1 MKITKG
7 KHSISA
13 STKPIMAADEDF
25 NEYSEDEISATLDDV
40 SDAVDDM
47 QEVVDDIQDDDI
59 DIEMDNNI
67 DGHYI
72 AQCDS
77 CHGIFISAMIESDQ
91 EVQAISGVCPICG
104 KDTSQ
109 DLKWIVRSV

>member
-13 STKPIMAADEDF
+13 STKPIMAADDEF
-25 NEYSEDEISATLDDV
+25 TSEDEISTTIDDV
-40 SDAVDDM
+40 SDTVDDLK
-47 QEVVDDIQDDDI
+47 EVVDDVQDDDI
-59 DIEMDNNI
+59 DIDVDNNI

-72 AQCDS
+72 AECDS

-91 EVQAISGVCPICG
+91 EVTSISGVCPCCG
-104 KDTSQ
+104 KDTMQ
-109 DLKWIVRSV
+109 NLNWIVRAV